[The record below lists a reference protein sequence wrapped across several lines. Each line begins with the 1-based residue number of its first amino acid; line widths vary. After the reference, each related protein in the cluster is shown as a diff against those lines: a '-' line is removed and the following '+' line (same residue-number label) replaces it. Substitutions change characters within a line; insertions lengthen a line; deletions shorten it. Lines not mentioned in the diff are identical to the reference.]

1 LASDLKPSS
10 AAGPDSLF
18 GVASAGSP
26 DQRPTG
32 FLSSWG
38 FPLIN
43 GIAAAVI
50 IGAVAVRLWEAHMP
64 TVILQDEALL
74 IGAGVVY
81 GAIAVGLRASR
92 RSTRPAVQL
101 GLMGCNA
108 LFAVATLAVA
118 GPWLGNDLVPLS
130 AALFATMLLY
140 FDLGFLSRHF
150 PYVIAIA
157 VVGLGA
163 LWIDAAV
170 ILHVSTGEV
179 VTWALV
185 VAGLA
190 LLAYITHHA
199 VERNLTMQAERQA
212 SLLHAISDIG
222 EGLVITQDGRF
233 VAGNAAYEQLTGYTA
248 AELAALPSLIELA
261 PEDERERLAGQLVT
275 RLAGGKAPFRYES
288 ALITKDRR
296 RIQVETAVRSLSAE
310 GHHRLLALVHDITE
324 RHRSEVAERESEMRF
339 RTLFEQAQTG
349 MSFAGLDGRI
359 FSVNSAFCEWLGYD
373 ESELRTLSI
382 LDITHPDDAAATQDA
397 WRRMMAGEAPGFRSD
412 KRFIRKDGQA
422 LWADVNARVVR
433 DESGKPLHFQTVTVD
448 IGDRKRNEVLQA
460 ARFAVTHALVT
471 SPGWDKAAVH
481 VLEGL
486 CLTLDWELGEYW
498 EVDSAREAMHFVA
511 SWKRPG
517 RDTSAYEATAPG
529 AIYRRGE
536 GLAGQVWEAGA
547 PVSVGDFPA
556 DDSARSVAAVAAGL
570 HGIAGFP
577 VRSGRRVVGM
587 IALHTWA
594 PRELDQWLLAV
605 MNDVGSQIG
614 EFVERK
620 RAEVALQDSEK
631 RMRSVL
637 DNVSDGLATIDQ
649 AGVIES
655 ANPAVVKLFGYE
667 EQELVG
673 QPAEILIA
681 TTHRSGFTNYLQ
693 HRLKLD
699 IPISAAH
706 ESMGKR
712 KSGSLFPL
720 EFVVS
725 SMQVGSRHLFIATMR
740 DISERKA
747 HTDALEYQALHD
759 ALTGL
764 PNRSLFADRLRQA
777 LLSARRNQN
786 MFGVLLLD
794 LDRFK
799 DINDAL
805 GHDRGDTLLQE
816 VTARLRGVLRATDT
830 VARLGGDEFAILATD
845 AKHPDDVVATAR
857 KILAALEGPFA
868 IADQMVET
876 GASIGIALYPVHG
889 DDPTTLLR
897 RADVAMYV
905 AKRSG
910 GGHTVYAPEQEAQT
924 LRRSGLAGELRRAI
938 SQGELVLQ
946 YQPQMTLAT
955 GEIRS
960 VEGLLRWVNP
970 REGMLPPDRFLPT
983 AEEMGIIH
991 PLTAWVLDNALG
1003 QLCKW
1008 LAAGLDISISVNV
1021 SPRCIEDHSLE
1032 EMVAR
1037 ALEKSKAEPHRLTLE
1052 ITEGVAMA
1060 AAAAKSLARLSE
1072 MGVRLSLDDFGTGY
1086 SSLLYLMR
1094 LPVDEIKI
1102 DRSFVS
1108 GLATDPDSGAIVR
1121 SAVGLGHNLGL
1132 RVVAEGLQDRAAEAI
1147 LVEAGCDAAQG
1158 FLIGRP
1164 LDEAETTTF
1173 LLEKAGLATPPE
1185 GALEGATDGALGNAT
1200 DGAWRATDEGSGQV
1214 ASTAE
1219 QGHPVDL
1226 ETA

>member
-1 LASDLKPSS
+1 MKASEAPGGDPLSGVD
-10 AAGPDSLF
+10 AAW
-18 GVASAGSP
+18 AGARQP
-26 DQRPTG
+26 APRRP
-32 FLSSWG
+32 WG
-38 FPLIN
+38 LPLIN
-43 GIAAAVI
+43 SLAAAVI
-50 IGAVAVRLWEAHMP
+50 IGAIVVRLWEAHLP
-64 TVILQDEALL
+64 RQVLQEEGVL
-74 IGAGVVY
+74 IGAGIVY
-81 GAIAVGLRASR
+81 GAVAVALRASPFAGR
-92 RSTRPAVQL
+92 VGVQL
-101 GLMGCNA
+101 GLMASNT
-108 LFAVATLAVA
+108 LLAVAVLAVA
-118 GPWLGNDLVPLS
+118 GPWLGNDVMPLS
-130 AALFATMLLY
+130 AAVFATMLLY
-140 FDLGFLSRHF
+140 FDLGFMTRHF
-150 PYVIAIA
+150 LYVLGIAI
-157 VVGLGA
+157 VGLAA
-163 LWIDAAV
+163 LWIGAAV
-170 ILHVSTGEV
+170 FLHVSFGEV
-179 VTWALV
+179 VTWALILC
-185 VAGLA
+185 GLS
-190 LLAYITHHA
+190 LLAYITHHV
-199 VERNLTMQAERQA
+199 VERNLTMQAQRQA

-222 EGLVITQDGRF
+222 EGLVITEDGRF
-233 VAGNAAYEQLTGYTA
+233 IAGNAAYHQLTGYTA
-248 AELAALPSLIELA
+248 TELAALPSLIELA
-261 PEDERERLAGQLVT
+261 PPDERQRLADQLAT
-275 RLAGGKAPFRYES
+275 KLAGGAAPFRYES
-288 ALITKDRR
+288 ALMTKDGR
-296 RIQVETAVRSLSAE
+296 RIQVESAVRSLSAE
-310 GHHRLLALVHDITE
+310 GPLRLLALAHDVTD
-324 RHRSEVAERESEMRF
+324 RHRSELAERESERRF
-339 RTLFEQAQTG
+339 RTLFEQAQAC
-349 MSFAGLDGRI
+349 MAFAGLDGRI
-359 FSVNSAFCEWLGYD
+359 FSVNPAFCEWLGYT
-373 ESELRTLSI
+373 ERELHSLSI
-382 LDITHPDDAAATQDA
+382 LDITHPDDVAATQDT
-397 WRRMMAGEAPGFRSD
+397 WRRMMAGEAPGFRFD
-412 KRFIRKDGQA
+412 KRFLRMDGQA
-422 LWADVNARVVR
+422 LWADVNARLVR
-433 DESGKPLHFQTVTVD
+433 DELGKPLHFQTVAVD

-471 SPGWDKAAVH
+471 SPGWDQAAPH

-486 CLTLDWELGEYW
+486 CQTLDWELAEYW
-498 EVDSAREAMHFVA
+498 EVDPPREAMHFIT

-517 RDTSAYEATAPG
+517 RDTSAYEATAQN
-529 AIYRRGE
+529 ASYRRGE
-536 GLAGQVWEAGA
+536 GLPGRVWGAGA
-547 PVSVGDFPA
+547 PVSLTDVTA
-556 DDSARSVAAVAAGL
+556 DDSPRSGAAAAAGL

-587 IALHTWA
+587 ISLHTWA
-594 PRELDQWLLAV
+594 PRELDEGLVAV

-655 ANPAVVKLFGYE
+655 ANPSVVKLFGYE

-673 QPAEILIA
+673 QPADILIA
-681 TTHRSGFTNYLQ
+681 TTHRSGFMNYLQ
-693 HRLKLD
+693 HRLTLD

-725 SMQVGSRHLFIATMR
+725 SMKVGSRHLFIATMR

-747 HTDALEYQALHD
+747 QTDALEYQALHD

-764 PNRSLFADRLRQA
+764 PNRSLFGDRLRQA

-830 VARLGGDEFAILATD
+830 IARLGGDEFAVLTTD
-845 AKHPDDVVATAR
+845 AKHPDDVIATAR

-910 GGHTVYAPEQEAQT
+910 GGHAVYAPEQEAQT
-924 LRRSGLAGELRRAI
+924 LRRSGLAGELRRSI
-938 SQGELVLQ
+938 PQGELVLQ
-946 YQPQMTLAT
+946 YQPQLTLTT
-955 GEIRS
+955 GAIQS
-960 VEGLLRWVNP
+960 VEALVRWNNP
-970 REGMLPPDRFLPT
+970 REGMMPPDRFIPM

-991 PLTAWVLDNALG
+991 ALTAWVLDNALG
-1003 QLCKW
+1003 QLGKW
-1008 LAAGLDISISVNV
+1008 LAAGLDVSISVNV

-1037 ALEKSKAEPHRLTLE
+1037 ALETSKIEAHRLTLE

-1060 AAAAKSLARLSE
+1060 AAAAKSLATLSE

-1094 LPVDEIKI
+1094 LPIKELKI

-1108 GLATDPDSGAIVR
+1108 ALATDPDSGAIVR

-1132 RVVAEGLQDRAAEAI
+1132 WVVAEGLQDRGSETI
-1147 LVEAGCDAAQG
+1147 LREAGCDAAQG
-1158 FLIGRP
+1158 FLVGRP
-1164 LDEAETTTF
+1164 MDESDATSL
-1173 LLEKAGLATPPE
+1173 LLEHSRLAGRL
-1185 GALEGATDGALGNAT
+1185 DGA
-1200 DGAWRATDEGSGQV
+1200 SGQV
-1214 ASTAE
+1214 AAPAE